1 MIENHTFTT
10 PKAQAKITRILTALE
25 QQPMTRDELQCLL
38 GIAKPTMR
46 RYIAHLTSAPRLIH
60 IRRWKRT
67 TGMPA
72 PVYAIGSRKDAAPP
86 RIATR
91 TERNQLEW
99 QRIKADPDR
108 HARVK
113 AAARVHGRIQ
123 RVRQTPQPWF
133 AALLNTRTTQQRTA
147 P

>member
-1 MIENHTFTT
+1 MIDNHTFSS
-10 PKAQAKITRILTALE
+10 PKAQAKIARILAALE

-46 RYIAHLTSAPRLIH
+46 RYIAHLTTAPRLIH

-67 TGMPA
+67 TGKPA
-72 PVYAIGSRKDAAPP
+72 PVYAVGSRKDAAPP
-86 RIATR
+86 RVATR

-113 AAARVHGRIQ
+113 ATARVYARIK
-123 RVRQTPQPWF
+123 RACATPQPWF
-133 AALLNTRTTQQRTA
+133 AALLNTRTIERRNA

>member
-10 PKAQAKITRILTALE
+10 PKAQAKIARILAALE

-46 RYIAHLTSAPRLIH
+46 RYIAFLTTAQRQIH
-60 IRRWKRT
+60 VRRWKRT
-67 TGMPA
+67 TGQLA
-72 PVYAIGSRKDAAPP
+72 PVYAVGSRKDAPQP

-108 HARVK
+108 HDRVK
-113 AAARVHGRIQ
+113 AAARVYGRIK

-133 AALLNTRTTQQRTA
+133 AALLNTRTIERKSA

>member
-1 MIENHTFTT
+1 MIDNHTFAS
-10 PKAQAKITRILTALE
+10 PKAQAKIARILAALE

-46 RYIAHLTSAPRLIH
+46 RYIAHLHAEPRRIFVK
-60 IRRWKRT
+60 RWRPT
-67 TGMPA
+67 TGKPA
-72 PVYAIGSRKDAAPP
+72 PVYAVGSRKDAAPP
-86 RIATR
+86 RPATR

-113 AAARVHGRIQ
+113 AAARIYGRIK

-133 AALLNTRTTQQRTA
+133 AALLNTRTIERKSA